1 VGRMVNCSI
10 NLAGRLPPIDVDEVM
25 KALDDIY
32 ADWVYAV
39 SSTDAEWWER
49 STAQNWLRYINVA
62 QEYGIPVSLETIR
75 FFRAT
80 FLYDSVIV
88 RLDKTIDP
96 IVEWDVYARIAG
108 KDARKRV
115 IKSMKKRFNGPTK
128 MDYLKI
134 EQLGD
139 IINQAAFKFQR
150 RVEDPIVNFRNIVG
164 KIAYSFSVLLRL
176 GYLGILIGGVFLGA
190 DILAERLFGRQIAWS
205 EVVSILANAG
215 WLQIIVLLI
224 GLIVIRRILIRLNEP
239 DRKIDSGR

>member
-1 VGRMVNCSI
+1 
-10 NLAGRLPPIDVDEVM
+10 
-25 KALDDIY
+25 
-32 ADWVYAV
+32 
-39 SSTDAEWWER
+39 
-49 STAQNWLRYINVA
+49 
-62 QEYGIPVSLETIR
+62 
-75 FFRAT
+75 
-80 FLYDSVIV
+80 
-88 RLDKTIDP
+88 
-96 IVEWDVYARIAG
+96 
-108 KDARKRV
+108 
-115 IKSMKKRFNGPTK
+115 MKKRFNGPTN

-190 DILAERLFGRQIAWS
+190 DILAERLFGRQIPWS

-215 WLQIIVLLI
+215 WLQILVLLI
-224 GLIVIRRILIRLNEP
+224 GVIVIRRILIRLNEP